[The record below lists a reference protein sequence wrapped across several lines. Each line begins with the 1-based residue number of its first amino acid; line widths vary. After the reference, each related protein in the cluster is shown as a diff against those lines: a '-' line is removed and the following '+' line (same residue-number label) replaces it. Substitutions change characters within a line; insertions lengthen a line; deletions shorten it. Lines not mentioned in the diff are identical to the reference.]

1 MELRRGIADSLII
14 LDDVEQ
20 VGGQAAAKGIVK
32 ARDAGREK
40 RGVDASFLEG
50 LAVRARVRATVRT
63 GGRPKQHAE
72 GPHLSGAGKRH
83 IGKKPRQLYACWS
96 ISWPRPR
103 FLVPCSPLLSSAI
116 GPASLGWPQSQG
128 PGMPVVRAW

>member
-50 LAVRARVRATVRT
+50 LAVRARVRPTVRT

-72 GPHLSGAGKRH
+72 GPHLSGARKRH
-83 IGKKPRQLYACWS
+83 IGLKGSMVHAVYSRS
-96 ISWPRPR
+96 RPRPR
-103 FLVPCSPLLSSAI
+103 LLAPCPRLLAPSV
-116 GPASLGWPQSQG
+116 GPASLAGPQPQG